1 MLAWV
6 KRHWEALAIG
16 AGAGVLGL
24 VLWEKRSAASQTV
37 VVNPTPP
44 APAPAPNPGGSFITL
59 VPNQPT
65 VSYGAAIGSTVSIS
79 LPAGAYWI
87 NNGSGPASGNAPVSW
102 TYQGP
107 GVVNFTW
114 VDATMQPQT
123 TQLSLTTN

>member
-16 AGAGVLGL
+16 AGAGVVGL
-24 VLWEKRSAASQTV
+24 ILWEKRSTASQTV
-37 VVNPTPP
+37 VVNPP

-65 VSYGAAIGSTVSIS
+65 VSYGAAIGSTVSIA

-123 TQLSLTTN
+123 TSLSLTTN